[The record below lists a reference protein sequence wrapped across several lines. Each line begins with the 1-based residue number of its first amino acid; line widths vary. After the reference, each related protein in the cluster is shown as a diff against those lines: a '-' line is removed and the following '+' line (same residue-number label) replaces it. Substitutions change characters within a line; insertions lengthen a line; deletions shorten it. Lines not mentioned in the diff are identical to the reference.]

1 MSATGGKTRTVSE
14 PFPSPPEHPV
24 ATPAPAPVRRLGR
37 VRVPI
42 ALGRAPWATLYELPD
57 HRLTW
62 CVRLWEL
69 DRPVTRC
76 VPTARLLAYAR
87 HSGLVALEREVRAL
101 LLARGEPDGE
111 R

>member
-1 MSATGGKTRTVSE
+1 VA
-14 PFPSPPEHPV
+14 PV
-24 ATPAPAPVRRLGR
+24 APAPVRRLGR

-42 ALGRAPWATLYELPD
+42 TLGRAPWATLYELPD

-69 DRPVTRC
+69 DRPVSRC

-87 HSGLVALEREVRAL
+87 RSGLTALEREVRAL
-101 LLARGEPDGE
+101 LSRRGAPDGGP
-111 R
+111 